1 MLTNIISKIKSHTEN
16 FRKIIARIKP
26 RGNDIALMLLIIFTA
41 LASFGLGRLSK
52 IRENKTPITV
62 ESIISADIP
71 ARNAAA
77 PEHNSATKKT
87 GSLVASKKGSKYH
100 YPWCSGALRIK
111 DSNKIWFSS
120 DKEARSAGY
129 APAKNCKGLK

>member
-1 MLTNIISKIKSHTEN
+1 MLTKIILKIKSHGE
-16 FRKIIARIKP
+16 KIGKILARIKP
-26 RGNDIALMLLIIFTA
+26 HGNDIAIALIIIFTA
-41 LASFGLGRLSK
+41 LISFGLGRLSK

-62 ESIISADIP
+62 MNMIPAKISAGDTATP
-71 ARNAAA
+71 KS
-77 PEHNSATKKT
+77 NSVAQKT

-120 DKEARSAGY
+120 AKEARLAGY
-129 APAKNCKGLK
+129 TPAKNCKGLK